1 VVMDASAWIGMDE
14 DETDKEKAIEAVEG

>member
-14 DETDKEKAIEAVEG
+14 DEKNKEKAIEAVEG